1 MDFRDYDQ
9 TLRTSMRLLC
19 LCIVFIAGCAHQI
32 PATKERL
39 PQQPIS
45 EAENLRFSQT
55 RFDFTGSTNCFSQ
68 TRFDST
74 GSTNWF
80 SQTRFDFTGSTNWK
94 GQIIYLE
101 QPEFDRGLRLE
112 QKFRHLPPGYRP

>member
-19 LCIVFIAGCAHQI
+19 LCIAFIAGCAHQI

-45 EAENLRFSQT
+45 EAENLRL
-55 RFDFTGSTNCFSQ
+55 
-68 TRFDST
+68 
-74 GSTNWF
+74 
-80 SQTRFDFTGSTNWK
+80 SQTRFDFTGSTNWLSQTRFDFTGTTNWK
-94 GQIIYLE
+94 SQIIYLD
-101 QPEFDRGLRLE
+101 QPEFDGGLGLE
-112 QKFRHLPPGYRP
+112 QKFRHLPPGYRPRPGYSLDL